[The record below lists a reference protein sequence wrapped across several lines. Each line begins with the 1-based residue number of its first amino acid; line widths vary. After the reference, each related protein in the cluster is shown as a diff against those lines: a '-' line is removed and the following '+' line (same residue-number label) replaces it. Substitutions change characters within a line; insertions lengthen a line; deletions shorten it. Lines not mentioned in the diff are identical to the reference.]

1 MCGLVH
7 VRRAHMLLLLGKL
20 TPISGSTR
28 ARASSSDVRV
38 RRTTVSSLHRFVR
51 DCRRRRRRPALPLL
65 ARRPSRAPCRTIKR
79 KCTEFHFQYST
90 CIALAL
96 INPHLI
102 SSHLIAVRCVQIC
115 TRTHTRSAR
124 DDDVWLFGIRS
135 QKRARLCMCATR
147 AYLYFR
153 VCASVRVCLFVLCKY
168 PGTFD
173 GV

>member
-7 VRRAHMLLLLGKL
+7 MLLLGKL

-38 RRTTVSSLHRFVR
+38 RRTTVSSSHRFVS
-51 DCRRRRRRPALPLL
+51 DCRRRRRRRPALPLL
-65 ARRPSRAPCRTIKR
+65 PRRPSRAPCRTIKR

-102 SSHLIAVRCVQIC
+102 SSHLIAVRCIQIC

-124 DDDVWLFGIRS
+124 R
-135 QKRARLCMCATR
+135 R
-147 AYLYFR
+147 R
-153 VCASVRVCLFVLCKY
+153 VAIWYPFAKTCESVYVCDACVFILPSVCESVCVCVMQISRNVRRCVSL
-168 PGTFD
+168 
-173 GV
+173 